1 MRNETRFTLM
11 TPAPG
16 FTSRVMARIAEHER
30 AQARRR
36 AMIGSVLLILAAIA
50 VLGLVAWWLVSIA
63 SVFVTAPTVLVA
75 VLNVCASMAFWVAK
89 FFESLW
95 AVALIIT
102 QNVGAVEMLALAI
115 GVITLTAIWVR
126 VVAGPLQ
133 LSSRSILVG
142 GSK

>member
-1 MRNETRFTLM
+1 MRNETQFTLM

-16 FTSRVMARIAEHER
+16 FTSRVLARIAEHER

>member
-36 AMIGSVLLILAAIA
+36 AMIGSVLLILTAIA

>member
-1 MRNETRFTLM
+1 
-11 TPAPG
+11 
-16 FTSRVMARIAEHER
+16 MARIAEHER

-75 VLNVCASMAFWVAK
+75 MLNVCASMAFWVAK